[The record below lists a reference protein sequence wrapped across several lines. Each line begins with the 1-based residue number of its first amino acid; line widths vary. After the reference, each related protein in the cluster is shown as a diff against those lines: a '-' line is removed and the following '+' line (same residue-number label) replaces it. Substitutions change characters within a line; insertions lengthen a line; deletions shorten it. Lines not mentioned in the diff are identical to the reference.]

1 MLRYIVLPYYQA
13 DSPAP
18 PSAAADWNAPTSEF
32 MAAALYEVLPQ
43 IELCPLLLA
52 EFFLQMTMV
61 THTAT
66 TQIPINI
73 AVFFSMF
80 FFYLFLIRVTIASKM
95 ASVFSTMLMIATSL
109 CEKS

>member
-43 IELCPLLLA
+43 MEFCVLFFDEL
-52 EFFLQMTMV
+52 FLQMTMV

-80 FFYLFLIRVTIASKM
+80 FLISSWQGLLLRAKWRVYSAP
-95 ASVFSTMLMIATSL
+95 
-109 CEKS
+109 C